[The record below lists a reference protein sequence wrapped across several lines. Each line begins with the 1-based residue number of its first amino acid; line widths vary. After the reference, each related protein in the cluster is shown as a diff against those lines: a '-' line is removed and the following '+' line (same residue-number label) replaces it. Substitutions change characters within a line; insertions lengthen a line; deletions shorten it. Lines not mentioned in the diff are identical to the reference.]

1 MATPSVLASGEYGIF
16 EGSPRDRVVL
26 EEYRRLGFW
35 AKELV
40 DLTVDRLFAGGG
52 GTLIDVGA
60 NIGLVAVPVI
70 ERTRARAICFE
81 PEPENFAFLERNVAR
96 HGLQERVRCCALACH
111 DQPGQLPLLLSDDN
125 LGDHRLQRTAAGSE
139 RRAIM
144 VETQR
149 LDDVLRGQALEHP
162 IVMKVDA
169 QGSEVGVFAGARE
182 TLARTDFLITEY
194 WPRGIVD
201 HGDDAGSFERL
212 MRGFPFGAVL
222 HVLPLPEPLHSSD
235 YVFQQLS
242 WIAHDGSD
250 PGFFDLMFARRS
262 DLPAAPPP
270 PTAAT

>member
-1 MATPSVLASGEYGIF
+1 
-16 EGSPRDRVVL
+16 VVL
-26 EEYRRLGFW
+26 EEYRRLGYW

-40 DLTVDRLFAGGG
+40 DLMVERLFAGGS

-60 NIGLVAVPVI
+60 NIGLVCVPVV

-81 PEPENFAFLERNVAR
+81 PEPENFSFLQRNVDR
-96 HGLQERVRCCALACH
+96 HQLQARVRCCALACH
-111 DQPGQLPLLLSDDN
+111 DQPGQLPLLLSEDN
-125 LGDHRLQRTAAGSE
+125 LGDHRLQRVPAAADA
-139 RRAIM
+139 RAIL

-149 LDDVLRGQALEHP
+149 LDDALREEQLEHP

-169 QGSEVGVFAGARE
+169 QGSEVGVFAGAAE

-201 HGDDAGSFERL
+201 HGDDAQTFERI

-222 HVLPLPEPLHSSD
+222 HVLPLPEPLHNTD

-250 PGFFDLMFARRS
+250 PGFFDLMFARS
-262 DLPAAPPP
+262 AELPRRLQ
-270 PTAAT
+270 PTAAS

>member
-1 MATPSVLASGEYGIF
+1 MGTTSVFASGQYGIF

-26 EEYRRLGFW
+26 EEYKRLGYW

-40 DLTVDRLFAGGG
+40 DLMVGRIFAGGG

-60 NIGLVAVPVI
+60 NIGLVAVPVV
-70 ERTRARAICFE
+70 ERTQASAICFE

-96 HGLQERVRCCALACH
+96 HGLQARMQCCALACH
-111 DQPGQLPLLLSDDN
+111 DQPGQLPLLLSEDN
-125 LGDHRLQRTAAGSE
+125 LGDHRLQRTAALSE
-139 RRAIM
+139 GRAIM

-169 QGSEVGVFAGARE
+169 QGSEVGVFAGAEE

-201 HGDDAGSFERL
+201 HGDDAGTFERF

-242 WIAHDGSD
+242 WIAQDGSD
-250 PGFFDLMFARRS
+250 PGFFDLMFARRRQ
-262 DLPAAPPP
+262 LAPPP
-270 PTAAT
+270 SAAR